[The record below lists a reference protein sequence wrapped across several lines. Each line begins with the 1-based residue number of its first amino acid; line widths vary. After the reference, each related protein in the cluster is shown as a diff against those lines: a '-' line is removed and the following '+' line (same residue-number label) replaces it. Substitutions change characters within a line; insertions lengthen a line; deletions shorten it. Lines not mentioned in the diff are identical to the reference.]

1 MEAAAVNLT
10 AGDKP
15 ADVYSEIAMR
25 YIRKDSA
32 LAYWLDHYLPQ
43 LSETHLMSFA
53 KIPNSFW
60 SFWWKF
66 NISV

>member
-1 MEAAAVNLT
+1 MHLCPNLSPVVNLCSQMEAAAVNLT

-32 LAYWLDHYLPQ
+32 LAY
-43 LSETHLMSFA
+43 
-53 KIPNSFW
+53 
-60 SFWWKF
+60 
-66 NISV
+66 